1 MEKQTVS
8 KQTDLN
14 IYEGRAWLFG
24 DNVDTDNIFPTRFG
38 ADATPQEM
46 GTHVFID
53 FRPDFNREAR
63 EGDIV
68 VAGWNFGYGSY
79 RETAA
84 TGLRA
89 RGIQV
94 IVARSFA
101 RAYYRNAVNLGMFPL
116 SIGEAELDFAEGD
129 AAAVDLEAG
138 TLTNRRT
145 GSVVACIVPGG
156 LEAEII
162 RAGGA
167 TSYFRPLVVH
177 KLQA

>member
-1 MEKQTVS
+1 MEEK
-8 KQTDLN
+8 N
-14 IYEGRAWLFG
+14 IYEGKVWLFG

-38 ADATPQEM
+38 ADPTPQVM

-53 FRPDFNREAR
+53 FRPDFNKNAQ

-68 VAGWNFGYGSY
+68 IAGYNFGYGSY

-89 RGIQV
+89 RGIRV

-116 SIGEAELDFAEGD
+116 TIGDMELDFAEGD
-129 AAAVDLEAG
+129 MAAVNIDEG
-138 TLTNRRT
+138 TLTNART
-145 GSVVACIVPGG
+145 GSVYACTVPSG
-156 LEAEII
+156 LEADII

-167 TSYFRPLVVH
+167 TTYFRPMVVH
-177 KLQA
+177 RTEESQGGAAR